1 MAKKSMIVKA
11 NKKQKYKVREY
22 NRCPLTGRP
31 RGFIRKY
38 GMSRNA
44 FRKLASEGLIPGVK
58 KLVGSEVKMVIDPI
72 SDMLTR
78 IRNAVTKK
86 HKNVLIPSSKFKVE
100 IAKILQNEGFIN
112 SFQIIKNGTFPSI
125 KIDLKYDSRKSP
137 VIKKIKRISK
147 PGLRV
152 YVNKNE
158 IPRISGGLGTSIIST
173 SRGVMT
179 GNKAREIGVGGEI
192 LCSIL

>member
-1 MAKKSMIVKA
+1 
-11 NKKQKYKVREY
+11 
-22 NRCPLTGRP
+22 
-31 RGFIRKY
+31 
-38 GMSRNA
+38 
-44 FRKLASEGLIPGVK
+44 
-58 KLVGSEVKMVIDPI
+58 MVIDPI

-86 HKNVLIPSSKFKVE
+86 HKNVLVTSSKFKVE

-137 VIKKIKRISK
+137 VINKIKRISK